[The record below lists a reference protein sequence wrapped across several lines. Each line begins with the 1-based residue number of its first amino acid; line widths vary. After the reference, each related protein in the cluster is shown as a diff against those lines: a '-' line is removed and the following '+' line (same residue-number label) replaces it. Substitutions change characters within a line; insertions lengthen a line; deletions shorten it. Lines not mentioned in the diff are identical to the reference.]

1 MARIV
6 IHEDKAP
13 LKVEIGGETK
23 HICMCGL
30 SKNKPFCDG
39 AHKLCNGEKEGKV
52 YEYVNGERLEVQR
65 EERDEEE

>member
-13 LKVEIGGETK
+13 FKLEIGGETK
-23 HICMCGL
+23 KICMCGL

-39 AHKLCNGEKEGKV
+39 SHNQCTDEEEGKV
-52 YEYVNGERLEVQR
+52 YDYFNGERLEIER